1 VAEPARSEREVGW
14 REVVLVGAAV
24 AAVGLGLALLSVLV
38 PAFGEL
44 FNRLPIAIA
53 VLIVGTV
60 WVLWRITRRDGRG

>member
-1 VAEPARSEREVGW
+1 VAEPAGSEREVGW

-24 AAVGLGLALLSVLV
+24 AAVGLGLALLSVLL

-60 WVLWRITRRDGRG
+60 WVLWRITRRDSRG